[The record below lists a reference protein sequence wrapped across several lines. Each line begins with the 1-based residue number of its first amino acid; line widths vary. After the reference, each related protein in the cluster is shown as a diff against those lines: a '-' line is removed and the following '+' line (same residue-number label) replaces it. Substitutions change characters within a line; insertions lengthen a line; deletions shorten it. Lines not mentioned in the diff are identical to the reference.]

1 MPFMATGSLDE
12 ISEPTVGHAVVAA
25 DMDHLIYDS
34 SIDDCVLLLLDDMH
48 RLSSQC
54 IVIDSELGRSYI
66 VSAACGGY
74 VSATVDRQHVAR

>member
-34 SIDDCVLLLLDDMH
+34 SIDDYVFCCCSMT
-48 RLSSQC
+48 C
-54 IVIDSELGRSYI
+54 T
-66 VSAACGGY
+66 GY
-74 VSATVDRQHVAR
+74 LASV